1 MELDNLPDQP
11 RPGSDRTLATIANV
25 AAVMAEAGVSARYNV
40 IKKKVE
46 IALPDHRGTHD
57 NFDSVTFARIKSLCA
72 QHGMPTGTV
81 GEYVN
86 AIADANEHNPV
97 AQWIRGRE
105 WDGRDRLP
113 DFHATVHEQPEYPAE
128 LKRVLLSKWLR
139 SAVAAALMPGYHGRG
154 VLTLQGAQGI
164 GKTSWIR
171 NLVSDEA
178 LQRDVVK
185 LDHHLDGSNK
195 DSVITAVSH
204 WIVEIGELD
213 SSFKKDIA
221 RLKGFLTAGF
231 DKLRRPYGHGDS
243 EYPRRTVFAASVNE
257 AMFLVDGTGNSRWWT
272 VAAAGL
278 DFKHGIDMQQVF
290 AQVAREVEAGE
301 HWWLSPAEE
310 VMLEAWNDR
319 HAAPSVV
326 ADSVLA
332 WLDLEGTT
340 KLTAVTPSQLLRS
353 CGIDHPTNQQAKE
366 CGAILRQHFGAPTKI
381 RGIYKW
387 RVPLREPTAEDL
399 GVAPPDKT
407 KTKAKATA
415 PGEVF

>member
-1 MELDNLPDQP
+1 V
-11 RPGSDRTLATIANV
+11 R
-25 AAVMAEAGVSARYNV
+25 
-40 IKKKVE
+40 
-46 IALPDHRGTHD
+46 
-57 NFDSVTFARIKSLCA
+57 
-72 QHGMPTGTV
+72 
-81 GEYVN
+81 
-86 AIADANEHNPV
+86 
-97 AQWIRGRE
+97 
-105 WDGRDRLP
+105 
-113 DFHATVHEQPEYPAE
+113 EQPEYPAE
-128 LKRVLLSKWLR
+128 LKRVLITKWLR
-139 SAVAAALMPGYHGRG
+139 SAAAAALVPGYKGRG
-154 VLTLQGAQGI
+154 VLTLQGGQGI

-171 NLVSDEA
+171 ELVPKGR
-178 LQRDVVK
+178 LRDDLVK

-221 RLKGFLTAGF
+221 RLKGFLTGDF

-257 AMFLVDGTGNSRWWT
+257 ASFLVDGTGNSRWWT
-272 VAAAGL
+272 IAASGL
-278 DFKHGIDMQQVF
+278 DFDHGIDMQQVF
-290 AQVAREVEAGE
+290 AQVAHEVDGGAE
-301 HWWLSPAEE
+301 WWLEPAED

-332 WLDLEGTT
+332 WFDLDGLT
-340 KLTAVTPSQLLRS
+340 KPTAVTASQLLRS

-366 CGAILRQHFGAPTKI
+366 CGAILRQHFGSPSKI

-399 GVAPPDKT
+399 GAAPPDRK
-407 KTKAKATA
+407 KAKGKATA